1 MNCYSLTMSQF
12 LDYLFGETKPP
23 EWDDIYSEYIGL
35 RENKSSLFIL
45 TLMKEIAYLKTKHYI
60 IERACTTAAQVVS
73 MSPEGMMPDISE
85 LIKVIKEY
93 GFKGEYNVKNKSTF
107 SRDIKIVLSQIKK
120 LITTRQR
127 KEEELEEYQKKHAGK
142 ELTRKDFNVWAITL
156 GKYLGYRVD
165 LAVTTVAEWCMIM
178 NEYERY
184 CEVEN
189 SKQNNILSYGGTKNR

>member
-1 MNCYSLTMSQF
+1 MNCYTLTMSRF
-12 LDYLFGETKPP
+12 LDYLFGEVKPP

-45 TLMKEIAYLKTKHYI
+45 TLMKEIKYLQTKYFI
-60 IERACTTAAQVVS
+60 IEKACTTAATIVATC
-73 MSPEGMMPDISE
+73 PPDMMPDISE

-93 GFKGEYNVKNKSTF
+93 GFRGEYNVKNRSTF
-107 SRDIKIVLSQIKK
+107 TRDIKNVLSQIKK
-120 LITTRQR
+120 LVTTWQV
-127 KEEELEEYQKKHAGK
+127 KEQELRDYEKKHAGK
-142 ELTRKDFNVWAITL
+142 EVGRKDFNVWAITL

-165 LAVTTVAEWCMIM
+165 LGATMVAEWCTMM

-189 SKQNNILSYGGTKNR
+189 SKQNNILKYGKR